1 MSRKDVELVIR
12 AKDEA
17 TKAVNAITAAI
28 NSLTASQDDM
38 TKGAGRSDT
47 ALARL
52 GQTFSQLDKQLRGAT
67 VGDKIAR
74 FLDSANKAVER
85 LGGMIEKTNGDLSDL
100 QKRSNDAS
108 QSQLRLEA
116 AARESAAALDREA
129 AALTKAKDAAA
140 AQNVVFKQAV
150 RDREQLVSAE
160 ARLTAKIDEQRARLD
175 AATLKLLSLIHI

>member
-52 GQTFSQLDKQLRGAT
+52 GQTFSQLDKQLRGVHRSETRSPGLWTAPT
-67 VGDKIAR
+67 R
-74 FLDSANKAVER
+74 PS
-85 LGGMIEKTNGDLSDL
+85 NGL
-100 QKRSNDAS
+100 
-108 QSQLRLEA
+108 A
-116 AARESAAALDREA
+116 A
-129 AALTKAKDAAA
+129 
-140 AQNVVFKQAV
+140 
-150 RDREQLVSAE
+150 
-160 ARLTAKIDEQRARLD
+160 
-175 AATLKLLSLIHI
+175 